1 MAKLETKLEIIAGND
16 PDYNCTMIDNYSE
29 VVTTKQ
35 IVNNSNTFKSIA
47 TFGLAES
54 IAGDAGARLSGSK
67 LVLVK
72 NNSPVGVELQFQTTD
87 WKDNSDVDATNS
99 IDISGDGAST
109 RRDFSYL
116 LGGYEYMVLPSQW
129 LVSYENTHSA
139 ANAKTIDNK
148 AGYDINSG
156 KLYGTAVVDIATALE
171 NDTTTFVVD
180 DTDYFKVGDLIQVGS
195 TTGTTATNI
204 EIMRVVSIDSGTVMQ
219 VERGLFGTTALDG
232 DTQTTGHVSG
242 ADVWLPW
249 FNTQG
254 KYNEDHDDANAL
266 GKVFTNSSGRYTAQN
281 LFGYGRSLTYP
292 TGIVK
297 GSFAMKFYTNG
308 YQEMGLGGVT
318 ASSNSGLAASTT
330 YQFTVTADG
339 GSAYDLSFTTD
350 SADLSVGKVLNLI
363 QSQMDTAYYASSGN
377 LKNKK
382 VSVGLVGGDIRF
394 TSHNRTRASAIA
406 LGDSSSGGT
415 DIWSVGIFPAV
426 ANVEGAV
433 ASKVPDDVVY
443 DKVNYTSSP
452 DLSIF
457 SYDDAKGN
465 IIGGEASGTINY
477 ETGAIDITGPAN
489 AEFVVS
495 LNYDSA
501 HSGGVNESDNEQNT
515 IKEIS
520 ARSCNSKINAE
531 VEILGF
537 V

>member
-1 MAKLETKLEIIAGND
+1 
-16 PDYNCTMIDNYSE
+16 
-29 VVTTKQ
+29 
-35 IVNNSNTFKSIA
+35 
-47 TFGLAES
+47 
-54 IAGDAGARLSGSK
+54 
-67 LVLVK
+67 
-72 NNSPVGVELQFQTTD
+72 
-87 WKDNSDVDATNS
+87 
-99 IDISGDGAST
+99 
-109 RRDFSYL
+109 
-116 LGGYEYMVLPSQW
+116 
-129 LVSYENTHSA
+129 
-139 ANAKTIDNK
+139 
-148 AGYDINSG
+148 
-156 KLYGTAVVDIATALE
+156 
-171 NDTTTFVVD
+171 
-180 DTDYFKVGDLIQVGS
+180 
-195 TTGTTATNI
+195 
-204 EIMRVVSIDSGTVMQ
+204 
-219 VERGLFGTTALDG
+219 
-232 DTQTTGHVSG
+232 
-242 ADVWLPW
+242 
-249 FNTQG
+249 
-254 KYNEDHDDANAL
+254 
-266 GKVFTNSSGRYTAQN
+266 
-281 LFGYGRSLTYP
+281 
-292 TGIVK
+292 
-297 GSFAMKFYTNG
+297 MKFYTNG

>member
-1 MAKLETKLEIIAGND
+1 MANLTAQLNIRTGKDNYLMKMEDVYTQVFRSTEVVDNTNAFITLATLGASTTGIGGSVGQRLKGAKLITI
-16 PDYNCTMIDNYSE
+16 
-29 VVTTKQ
+29 
-35 IVNNSNTFKSIA
+35 
-47 TFGLAES
+47 
-54 IAGDAGARLSGSK
+54 
-67 LVLVK
+67 K
-72 NNSPVGVELQFQTTD
+72 NNSHTGVELQLRYAE
-87 WKDNSDVDATNS
+87 WKDDSNIDQTNS
-99 IDISGDGAST
+99 VDLGPGSATTT
-109 RRDFSYL
+109 RQLNLL
-116 LGGYEYMVLPSQW
+116 LGANEFLVLPNQW
-129 LVSYENTHSA
+129 AVGYAEDASGGM
-139 ANAKTIDNK
+139 AKTIDNK
-148 AGYDINSG
+148 AGYGVNSG
-156 KLYGTAVVDIATALE
+156 KLYGDSATNLGAKVEDTETQVTVVDS
-171 NDTTTFVVD
+171 DVFR
-180 DTDYFKVGDLIQVGS
+180 VGDLIQLGT